1 MITQLGLAIVHISF
15 YQY

>member
-1 MITQLGLAIVHISF
+1 MITQLGLVIVHISF